1 MCGILFYR
9 REGAD
14 PRDAAV
20 ARAMAHIQIR
30 GPDGQ
35 RTEAG
40 KDFVMGHTRL
50 AIIDP
55 NEIAAQPFTDATGRF
70 VISYNGEIY
79 NYAELR
85 QDLLARGARL
95 RSNSDTEVL
104 IELLVRDGWDK
115 VHKRLRGMFA
125 FVFVDKLSG
134 STLIARDH
142 FGQKPVYWFQKG
154 KTFGV
159 ASDPLCLVE
168 LGAGKAPD
176 KVSFGLYAST
186 RAETGTR
193 GLFHPDRSMFAE
205 INVLPAG
212 HTLQLKDDQVRI
224 ERYFSPHELYDGAT
238 AARRRS
244 QSDDALADEVSD
256 LLRGSVAR
264 HLVADVPVGN
274 LLSGG
279 VDSSLV
285 HWYAAQQTEE
295 LTAFVKVSPGIEDI
309 PQTVVPE
316 LLRRRPASA
325 FYHVMKPENYLQELF
340 GFIAATHA
348 PCRWGGG
355 PPMNKLCVDARRNGV
370 VALLGGDCADEV
382 FGGYAHYE
390 DAVAQA
396 DTSDLG
402 DSLAVDPNSPFYDA
416 PSATAYEE
424 QQWVLRREIE
434 AAVDGETNPRDKFAQ
449 VLLLHDMSTFIQV
462 CNLPNS
468 DAYSMMSSVEVRN
481 PMLDLDLV
489 SFAINLPPRLKAAK
503 HPSGHFGKVLLR
515 NLVDRE
521 MGDFMQVR
529 KEGTRNFAMTSA
541 DPDFWHLDRFATT
554 DVIGKAVGKFTKR
567 QIVRLINLEVFH
579 RLFFAGGNSDG
590 GFFDSLLTDKG
601 KAFFHLNAAAKA
613 S

>member
-9 REGAD
+9 REGVD
-14 PRDAAV
+14 LRDAAV
-20 ARAMAHIQIR
+20 ARAMTHIQSR

-35 RTEAG
+35 GTLAG
-40 KDFVMGHTRL
+40 RDFVMGHTRL

-55 NEIAAQPFTDATGRF
+55 TETAAQPFTDASGRF

-95 RSNSDTEVL
+95 RTHSDTEVL
-104 IELLVRDGWDK
+104 VELLVRDGWDK
-115 VHKRLRGMFA
+115 IHKRLRGMFA
-125 FVFVDKLSG
+125 FVFVDKVSG

-142 FGQKPVYWFQKG
+142 FGQKPIYWFQKG
-154 KTFGV
+154 QAFGV
-159 ASDPLCLVE
+159 ASDPLCLIE
-168 LGAGKAPD
+168 LGAEKVPD
-176 KVSFGLYAST
+176 KVSYALYAST

-193 GLFHPDRSMFAE
+193 GLFHPERSMFAG

-212 HTLQLKDDQVRI
+212 HTLKLVDGECRV
-224 ERYFSPHELYDGAT
+224 ERYFSPHELYDGAA
-238 AARRRS
+238 AARRRN
-244 QSDDALADEVSD
+244 QSDDELANEVSD
-256 LLRGSVAR
+256 LLRRSVAR

-285 HWYAAQQTEE
+285 HWYAAEQATS
-295 LTAFVKVSPGIEDI
+295 LTAFVKVSPGIEEI

-325 FYHVMKPENYLQELF
+325 YYHVMKPENYLRELL
-340 GFIAATHA
+340 GFIAATRA

-382 FGGYAHYE
+382 FGGYGHYE
-390 DAVAQA
+390 DAVARA

-402 DSLAVDPNSPFYDA
+402 DSLAVDSNSAFYDA
-416 PSATAYEE
+416 QSATTYEE
-424 QQWVLRREIE
+424 EQWTLRREIE

-489 SFAINLPPRLKAAK
+489 SFAVNLPPRLKAAK
-503 HPSGHFGKVLLR
+503 HASGHFGKVLLR

-529 KEGTRNFAMTSA
+529 KEGTRNFAMASA
-541 DPDFWHLDRFATT
+541 EPQFWHLDRFAMT
-554 DVIGKAVGKFTKR
+554 DVIGKAVGTFTKR

-579 RLFFAGGNSDG
+579 RLFFAGGKTDG
-590 GFFDSLLTDKG
+590 DFFDDLLTDAG
-601 KAFFHLNAAAKA
+601 KAFFNLNAPAIVR
-613 S
+613 

>member
-1 MCGILFYR
+1 MCGILYYR
-9 REGAD
+9 REGIA

-20 ARAMAHIQIR
+20 ARAMVHIQPR
-30 GPDGQ
+30 GPDAQG
-35 RTEAG
+35 THYG
-40 KDFVMGHTRL
+40 TGFVLGHTRL

-55 NEIAAQPFTDATGRF
+55 TETAAQPFTDASGRF
-70 VISYNGEIY
+70 VITYNGEIY

-85 QDLLARGARL
+85 QDLLARGTRL
-95 RSNSDTEVL
+95 RTHSDTEVL
-104 IELLVRDGWDK
+104 IELLVRDGWEK
-115 VHKRLRGMFA
+115 THKRLRGMFA
-125 FVFVDKLSG
+125 FVLVDNYSG
-134 STLIARDH
+134 DTLIARDH
-142 FGQKPVYWFQKG
+142 FGQKPVYWFKKG
-154 KTFGV
+154 KTFGA
-159 ASDPLCLVE
+159 ASDPLCLIE
-168 LGAGKAPD
+168 LGADNAPD
-176 KVSFGLYAST
+176 KVSYALYAST

-193 GLFHPDRSMFAE
+193 GLFHPERSMFAG

-212 HTLQLKDDQVRI
+212 HTLKLVDGAYRI

-244 QSDDALADEVSD
+244 QSDEALADEVSE
-256 LLRGSVAR
+256 LLRRSVER

-285 HWYAAQQTEE
+285 HWYAAQQTND

-316 LLRRRPASA
+316 LLRRQPASA
-325 FYHVMKPENYLQELF
+325 YYHVMRPENYLRELL

-382 FGGYAHYE
+382 FGGYGHYE
-390 DAVAQA
+390 DAVARA

-402 DSLAVDPNSPFYDA
+402 DSLAVDANSPFYDA
-416 PSATAYEE
+416 PSAIAYEE
-424 QQWVLRREIE
+424 KQWTLRREIE
-434 AAVDGETNPRDKFAQ
+434 AAVDGETNASDKFAQ

-489 SFAINLPPRLKAAK
+489 SFAVNLPPRLKAAK
-503 HPSGHFGKVLLR
+503 HASGHFGKVLLR

-529 KEGTRNFAMTSA
+529 KEGTRNFAMAAA
-541 DPDFWHLDRFATT
+541 DPRFWHLDRFAIA
-554 DVIGKAVGKFTKR
+554 DVIGKAKGTFTKR
-567 QIVRLINLEVFH
+567 QIVRLINLEVFQ
-579 RLFFAGGNSDG
+579 RLFFAGGKVDG
-590 GFFDSLLTDKG
+590 AFFEDVMTDAG
-601 KAFFHLNAAAKA
+601 KAFYGLNAA
-613 S
+613 